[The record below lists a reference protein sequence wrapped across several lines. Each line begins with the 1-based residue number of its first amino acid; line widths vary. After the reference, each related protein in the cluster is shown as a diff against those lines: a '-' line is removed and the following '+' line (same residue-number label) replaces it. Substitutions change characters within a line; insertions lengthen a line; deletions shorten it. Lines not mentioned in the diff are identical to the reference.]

1 MAGNT
6 ANNMNEKVV
15 LSLNDIHVSFDGNPV
30 LNGVSVGLYPG
41 EVLGIRGEN
50 AAGKSTLLSVMAG
63 ILRPQ
68 QGTRAAAP
76 GAEIR
81 IVPQDI
87 ALYPSLTGKQNLE
100 FFAEA
105 DGFFGSAE
113 RNRVNE
119 MLRIFNLE
127 SSAKKRVETYSGGMK
142 RRLNMAVSLIRTPDI
157 LLLDEPT
164 VGADTRSV
172 GIMLGCIKALKE
184 LGTSIVLISHNK
196 SDLDAVCDRTVELR
210 NGILLGA
217 EDGE

>member
-50 AAGKSTLLSVMAG
+50 AARMSPLLSVLAG
-63 ILRPQ
+63 ILRAL
-68 QGTRAAAP
+68 QGIRAAAP

-164 VGADTRSV
+164 VGADTHSV

-184 LGTSIVLISHNK
+184 LGTSIVLISHNR

>member
-68 QGTRAAAP
+68 QGIRAAAP
-76 GAEIR
+76 GVEIR

-164 VGADTRSV
+164 VGADTHSV

-184 LGTSIVLISHNK
+184 LGTSIVLISHNR

>member
-1 MAGNT
+1 
-6 ANNMNEKVV
+6 MNEKVV

-30 LNGVSVGLYPG
+30 LNGVSVELYPG

-50 AAGKSTLLSVMAG
+50 AAGKSTILSVMAG

-68 QGTRAAAP
+68 QGIRAAAP

-164 VGADTRSV
+164 VGADTHSV

-184 LGTSIVLISHNK
+184 LGTSIVLISHNR

>member
-68 QGTRAAAP
+68 QGIRAAAP

-105 DGFFGSAE
+105 DGFFGNTE

-119 MLRIFNLE
+119 MLSIFNLE

-164 VGADTRSV
+164 VGADTHSV
-172 GIMLGCIKALKE
+172 GIMLGCIKTLKE
-184 LGTSIVLISHNK
+184 LGTSIVLISHNR

>member
-15 LSLNDIHVSFDGNPV
+15 LSLNDIHASFDGNPV

-68 QGTRAAAP
+68 QGIRAAAP

-105 DGFFGSAE
+105 DGFFGNTE

-164 VGADTRSV
+164 VGADTHSV

-184 LGTSIVLISHNK
+184 LGTSIVLISHNR

>member
-1 MAGNT
+1 MTGNT

-30 LNGVSVGLYPG
+30 LNGVSVELYPG

-164 VGADTRSV
+164 VGADTHSV

-184 LGTSIVLISHNK
+184 LGTSIVLISHNR
-196 SDLDAVCDRTVELR
+196 SDIDAVCDRTVELR

>member
-1 MAGNT
+1 MTGNT

-68 QGTRAAAP
+68 QGIRAAAP

-105 DGFFGSAE
+105 DGFFGNAE

-164 VGADTRSV
+164 VGADTHSV

-184 LGTSIVLISHNK
+184 LGTSIVLISHNI

>member
-1 MAGNT
+1 MTGNT

-30 LNGVSVGLYPG
+30 LNGVSVELYPG

-68 QGTRAAAP
+68 QGIRAAAP

-164 VGADTRSV
+164 VGADTHSV

-184 LGTSIVLISHNK
+184 LGTSIVLISHNR

>member
-1 MAGNT
+1 
-6 ANNMNEKVV
+6 MNEKVV

-68 QGTRAAAP
+68 QGIRAAAP

-164 VGADTRSV
+164 VGADTHSV

-184 LGTSIVLISHNK
+184 LGTSIVLISHNR

-210 NGILLGA
+210 NGILLGV

>member
-68 QGTRAAAP
+68 QGIRAAAP

-105 DGFFGSAE
+105 DGFFGNTE

-164 VGADTRSV
+164 VGADTHSV

-184 LGTSIVLISHNK
+184 LGTSIVLISHNR
-196 SDLDAVCDRTVELR
+196 SDIDAVCDRTVELR

>member
-1 MAGNT
+1 
-6 ANNMNEKVV
+6 MNEKVV

-164 VGADTRSV
+164 VGADTHSV

-184 LGTSIVLISHNK
+184 LGTSIVLISHNR
-196 SDLDAVCDRTVELR
+196 SDIDAVCDRTVELR
-210 NGILLGA
+210 NGILLGV

>member
-68 QGTRAAAP
+68 QGTRAGAP

-164 VGADTRSV
+164 VGADTHSV

-184 LGTSIVLISHNK
+184 LGTSIVLISHNR

>member
-105 DGFFGSAE
+105 DGFFGNTE

-184 LGTSIVLISHNK
+184 LGTSIVLISHNR

>member
-142 RRLNMAVSLIRTPDI
+142 RRLNMSVSLIRTPDI

-164 VGADTRSV
+164 VGADTHSV

-184 LGTSIVLISHNK
+184 LGTSIVLISHNR
-196 SDLDAVCDRTVELR
+196 SDIDAVCDRTVELR
-210 NGILLGA
+210 NGILLGV

>member
-164 VGADTRSV
+164 VGADTHSV

-184 LGTSIVLISHNK
+184 LGTSIVLISHNR

-217 EDGE
+217 ENGE

>member
-1 MAGNT
+1 
-6 ANNMNEKVV
+6 MNEKVV

-30 LNGVSVGLYPG
+30 LNGVSVELYPG

-50 AAGKSTLLSVMAG
+50 AAGKSTLLSIMAG

-105 DGFFGSAE
+105 DGFFGNAE

-127 SSAKKRVETYSGGMK
+127 SSARKRVETYSGGMK

-196 SDLDAVCDRTVELR
+196 SDLDAVCDRTAELR
-210 NGILLGA
+210 NGFLLGA
-217 EDGE
+217 GDGE

>member
-184 LGTSIVLISHNK
+184 LGTSIVLISHNR

>member
-30 LNGVSVGLYPG
+30 LNGVSVELYPG

-68 QGTRAAAP
+68 QGIRAAAP

-164 VGADTRSV
+164 VGADTHSV

-184 LGTSIVLISHNK
+184 LGTSIVLISHNRL
-196 SDLDAVCDRTVELR
+196 DLDAVCDRTVELR

>member
-15 LSLNDIHVSFDGNPV
+15 LSLNDIHASFDGNPV

-164 VGADTRSV
+164 VGADTHSV

-184 LGTSIVLISHNK
+184 LGTSIVLISHNR

>member
-15 LSLNDIHVSFDGNPV
+15 LSLNDIHASFDGNPV

-105 DGFFGSAE
+105 DGFFGNTE

-164 VGADTRSV
+164 VGADTHSV

-184 LGTSIVLISHNK
+184 LGTSIVLISHNR

>member
-50 AAGKSTLLSVMAG
+50 AAGKSTLLPVMAG

-164 VGADTRSV
+164 VGADTHSV

-184 LGTSIVLISHNK
+184 LGTSIVLISHNR

>member
-1 MAGNT
+1 
-6 ANNMNEKVV
+6 MNEKVV

-30 LNGVSVGLYPG
+30 LNGVSVELYPG

-105 DGFFGSAE
+105 DGFFGNTE

-127 SSAKKRVETYSGGMK
+127 SSARKRVETYSGGMK

-164 VGADTRSV
+164 VGADTHSV

-184 LGTSIVLISHNK
+184 LGTSIVLISHNR

>member
-68 QGTRAAAP
+68 QGTRTAAP

-164 VGADTRSV
+164 VGADTHSV

-184 LGTSIVLISHNK
+184 LGTSIVLISHNR
-196 SDLDAVCDRTVELR
+196 SDLDAVCDRTVELG

>member
-164 VGADTRSV
+164 VGADTHSV

-184 LGTSIVLISHNK
+184 LGTSIVLISHNR

-210 NGILLGA
+210 NGILLGV

>member
-210 NGILLGA
+210 NGILLGV

>member
-30 LNGVSVGLYPG
+30 LNGVSVELYPG

-164 VGADTRSV
+164 VGADTHSV

-184 LGTSIVLISHNK
+184 LGTSIVLISHNR

-210 NGILLGA
+210 NGILLGV

>member
-68 QGTRAAAP
+68 QGIRAAAP

-105 DGFFGSAE
+105 DGFSGSAE

-164 VGADTRSV
+164 VGADTHSV

-184 LGTSIVLISHNK
+184 LGTSIVLISHNR

>member
-1 MAGNT
+1 MTGNT

-30 LNGVSVGLYPG
+30 LNGVSVELYPG

-68 QGTRAAAP
+68 QGIRAAAP

-142 RRLNMAVSLIRTPDI
+142 RRLNMAVSLICTPDI

-164 VGADTRSV
+164 VGADTHSV

-184 LGTSIVLISHNK
+184 LGTSIVLISHNG

>member
-30 LNGVSVGLYPG
+30 LNGVSVELYPG

-68 QGTRAAAP
+68 QGIRAAAP

-105 DGFFGSAE
+105 DGFFGNTE

-164 VGADTRSV
+164 VGADTHSV

-184 LGTSIVLISHNK
+184 LGTSIVLISHNR

>member
-68 QGTRAAAP
+68 QGTRASAP

-105 DGFFGSAE
+105 DGFLGNTE

-164 VGADTRSV
+164 VGADTHSV

-184 LGTSIVLISHNK
+184 LGTSIVLISHNR

>member
-30 LNGVSVGLYPG
+30 LNGVSVELYPG

-68 QGTRAAAP
+68 QGIRAAAP

-105 DGFFGSAE
+105 DGFFGNTE

-164 VGADTRSV
+164 VGADTHSV

-184 LGTSIVLISHNK
+184 LGTSIVLISHNR

-210 NGILLGA
+210 NGILLGV

>member
-68 QGTRAAAP
+68 QGIRAAAP

-119 MLRIFNLE
+119 MLSIFNLE

-164 VGADTRSV
+164 VGADTHSV

-184 LGTSIVLISHNK
+184 LGTSIVLISHNR

>member
-68 QGTRAAAP
+68 QGIRAAAP
-76 GAEIR
+76 SAEIR

-164 VGADTRSV
+164 VGADTHSV

-184 LGTSIVLISHNK
+184 LGTSIVLISHNR

>member
-105 DGFFGSAE
+105 DGFFGNAE

-127 SSAKKRVETYSGGMK
+127 SSARKRVETYSGGMK

-184 LGTSIVLISHNK
+184 LGTSIVLISHNR

>member
-68 QGTRAAAP
+68 QGIRAAAP

-105 DGFFGSAE
+105 DGFFGNTE

-164 VGADTRSV
+164 VGADTHSV

-184 LGTSIVLISHNK
+184 LGTSIVLISHNR

>member
-105 DGFFGSAE
+105 DGFFGNTE

-164 VGADTRSV
+164 VGADTHSV

-184 LGTSIVLISHNK
+184 LGTSIVLISHNR
-196 SDLDAVCDRTVELR
+196 SDLDAVCDRTAELR
-210 NGILLGA
+210 NGFLLGA
-217 EDGE
+217 GDGE